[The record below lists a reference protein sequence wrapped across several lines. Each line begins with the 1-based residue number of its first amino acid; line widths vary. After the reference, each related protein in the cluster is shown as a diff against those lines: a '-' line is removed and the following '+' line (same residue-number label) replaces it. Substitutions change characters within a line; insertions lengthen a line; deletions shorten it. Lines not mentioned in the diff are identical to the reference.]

1 MKKVIFILCSIC
13 LSTFALKAQ
22 NSVNKIEVV
31 GEAEIEV
38 APDYFEYSIN
48 LQEYLKPDNEKVSIE
63 TLEKTLVK
71 AVEELGFKKD
81 RLTINSVNG
90 MRNYNPTGKP
100 NSFLESR
107 NYVLRINSVNDIN
120 NLLPK
125 LDKLGLSGTSMNKK
139 STQKKAEI
147 EKELRIKAIQDAKQ
161 KASSIAESVG
171 KKVGDII
178 LIQESKFYDLSKNF
192 EEEVIDLDHIASYSV
207 GYGNFK
213 TDIEVEKIKQSYSVR
228 ITFQMK

>member
-1 MKKVIFILCSIC
+1 MKKVILILCATC

-22 NSVNKIEVV
+22 NIINKIEVV

-38 APDYFEYSIN
+38 VPDYFEYSIN
-48 LQEYLKPDNEKVSIE
+48 LQEYFKAENEKVSIE

-71 AVEELGFKKD
+71 AVEEFGFKKD

-147 EKELRIKAIQDAKQ
+147 EKELRTKAIQDAKQ

-192 EEEVIDLDHIASYSV
+192 EEEIIDLDHIASYSV
-207 GYGNFK
+207 GYGNFN
-213 TDIEVEKIKQSYSVR
+213 TDIKVEKIKQSYSVR